1 MEYKKEKIW
10 TRTGATRQE
19 NSTTGVISS
28 AEEKSGKS
36 VRWVQTSYTSN
47 NASFS
52 RGVQLPIGA

>member
-19 NSTTGVISS
+19 NSATGVISS
-28 AEEKSGKS
+28 VEEKSGKS

-47 NASFS
+47 NASFN

>member
-19 NSTTGVISS
+19 NSATGVISS

-52 RGVQLPIGA
+52 RRPR

>member
-19 NSTTGVISS
+19 NSATGVISS

-36 VRWVQTSYTSN
+36 VRWVATAYVSN
-47 NASFS
+47 NSSFN
-52 RGVQLPIGA
+52 RGIHI

>member
-19 NSTTGVISS
+19 ISATGVISS
-28 AEEKSGKS
+28 AEERSGKS

-47 NASFS
+47 NASF
-52 RGVQLPIGA
+52 RRRPL